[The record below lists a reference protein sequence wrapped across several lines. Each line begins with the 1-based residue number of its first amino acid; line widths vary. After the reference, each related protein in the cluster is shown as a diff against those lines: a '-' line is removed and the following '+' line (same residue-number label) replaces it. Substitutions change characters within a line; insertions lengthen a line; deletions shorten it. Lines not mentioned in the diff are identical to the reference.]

1 MTEGRHS
8 RTQEYEM
15 GPIHFKEVLVTFRD
29 NDLLEDE
36 QGKWKMMNQEESRLI
51 TCLKRRY
58 LS

>member
-1 MTEGRHS
+1 MGRI
-8 RTQEYEM
+8 
-15 GPIHFKEVLVTFRD
+15 PFKEVIVTFRD

>member
-1 MTEGRHS
+1 
-8 RTQEYEM
+8 M